1 MDFAEQGLKIRGRKQ
16 LIYTFLIKLT
26 HNLFMGKGE
35 RERDFELRG
44 CSKACFHFLIPQAQA
59 HQPLG
64 SLGSEGN
71 PISKGNKTQS
81 PEAPGEVKCRPHCWK
96 S

>member
-35 RERDFELRG
+35 RERETLNCVVVLKPAF
-44 CSKACFHFLIPQAQA
+44 
-59 HQPLG
+59 
-64 SLGSEGN
+64 
-71 PISKGNKTQS
+71 IS
-81 PEAPGEVKCRPHCWK
+81 
-96 S
+96 